1 MLRHAASMLP
11 FALRASFAKKSLVS
25 RVQRRVRPSE
35 CDFNLHMNQA
45 AYAHVAE
52 LARMDWFMRAGLLPR
67 LLRAG
72 IKPVMAEQRIV
83 YRRELK
89 PGQRYAID
97 TRATAIDGRLLDI
110 HAHLIVAD
118 RVHAVVYGKVIT
130 IGPDGVLA
138 PEDAEA
144 LLGEYV
150 TEPLGVRDWRVV

>member
-11 FALRASFAKKSLVS
+11 FALRASLAKKSLVS
-25 RVQRRVRPSE
+25 EVRRRVRPSE

-67 LLRAG
+67 LIRAG
-72 IKPVMAEQRIV
+72 VKPVMAEQRIV

-97 TRATAIDGRLLDI
+97 TRATSIEGRLLEI
-110 HAHLIVAD
+110 QAHMLVAD
-118 RVHAVVYGKVIT
+118 RVHTAIYGKVIM
-130 IGPDGVLA
+130 IGPDGVLG
-138 PEDAEA
+138 PEDAEE

-150 TEPLGVRDWRVV
+150 TEPLLVRDWRAV